1 MLKEGTLAA
10 TILNDTHTRRR
21 MPHLGSN
28 YKNYVHIIHCPTDP
42 ELEQACFPRGG
53 HFDRSTFA
61 STLQDN
67 CYPGGMIVN
76 LFRLDR
82 EHKENERW
90 LLCKVYGGKG
100 GDDPPYLHECDEDG
114 YLVEGGLMFHSTGS
128 SSPNLV
134 EFTEE
139 EESVCS

>member
-1 MLKEGTLAA
+1 LAV
-10 TILNDTHTRRR
+10 TIQNSDTHTRRR
-21 MPHLGSN
+21 LPHIGSN
-28 YKNYVHIIHCPTDP
+28 YKNYVHIIYCPTDP

-76 LFRLDR
+76 LYRINR
-82 EHKENERW
+82 ENKEQERW

-100 GDDPPYLHECDEDG
+100 IDDPPYLHECDEDG